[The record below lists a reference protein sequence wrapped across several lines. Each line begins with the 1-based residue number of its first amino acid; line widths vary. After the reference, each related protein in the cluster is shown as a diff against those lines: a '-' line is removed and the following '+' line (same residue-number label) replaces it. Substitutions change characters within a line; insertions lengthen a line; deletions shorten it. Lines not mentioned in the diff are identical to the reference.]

1 MNDTTNPFSSP
12 DADAPYQGPG
22 PDENSPLAEYPF
34 DKLKKLYYRS
44 CNVSGLA
51 LLLILGVFFIFMLL
65 NLDAGRGRGLNL
77 NNPAGYAII
86 GILILQ
92 IVTIVGLF
100 MRTKWG
106 RLFGIL
112 TSTLILIFGVVGIA
126 ILQIIVGLF
135 GLTALLTSPQ
145 LFGEGRI
152 LHKDLKKAFDARKK
166 SKK

>member
-1 MNDTTNPFSSP
+1 MNDSANPFSSP
-12 DADAPYQGPG
+12 DVDAPYQGPG
-22 PDENSPLAEYPF
+22 PDENSPLADYPF

-51 LLLILGVFFIFMLL
+51 LLLILGIFIISMLL
-65 NLDAGRGRGLNL
+65 YLEASRGRGLNL
-77 NNPAGYAII
+77 NNPTGYLII
-86 GILILQ
+86 GIVILQ
-92 IVTIVGLF
+92 TVTIVGLF
-100 MRTKWG
+100 MRTNWG

-112 TSTLILIFGVVGIA
+112 TSTLILIVGVVGIA

-135 GLTALLTSPQ
+135 GLTALITSPQ
-145 LFGEGRI
+145 LFGEGRV